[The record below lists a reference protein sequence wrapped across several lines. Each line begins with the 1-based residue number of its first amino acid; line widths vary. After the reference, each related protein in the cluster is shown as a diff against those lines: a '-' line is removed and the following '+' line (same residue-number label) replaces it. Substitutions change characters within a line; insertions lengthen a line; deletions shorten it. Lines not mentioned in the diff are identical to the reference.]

1 MHVYRP
7 ASFTPT
13 ARMCISPEGSRL
25 TRASVSAAMPSPLF
39 QMMTASGEARTRHV
53 KVTLSPR
60 EAVWSDGGVIIFG
73 AAELERNKKS
83 RWNNHLSLLS
93 QITETI
99 TASRG
104 YELERPCEFMHVFAS
119 CVLSTPSWRN

>member
-73 AAELERNKKS
+73 AAESERNEKS
-83 RWNNHLSLLS
+83 RWNNHLSLLDFHE
-93 QITETI
+93 QITEKI
-99 TASRG
+99 SANRSYDILARV
-104 YELERPCEFMHVFAS
+104 R
-119 CVLSTPSWRN
+119 